1 MVFIQRRLTDY
12 HTWSCPFLV
21 AIASAPHIH
30 SYSRMWVWD
39 SFRPNAFLKHYT
51 LKDTLS
57 HSIRIWHW
65 YFKSV
70 FWLLGSLKLCI
81 KQIEQNLTVWADRL
95 LTSSNSRK
103 CVHQGFVG
111 GLLKAWNTMY
121 IFNFTTMESS
131 HMLLTSLDLF
141 PSEVIIMY
149 LLEMR
154 TWFYSHKEVQ
164 TNNSLRHFSY
174 WTSKASSS

>member
-1 MVFIQRRLTDY
+1 MEIYMEVQFPGVQHDMFKLFLPNFHITALNYFIGLHPKEMNTLSHMKLPISR
-12 HTWSCPFLV
+12 CNC
-21 AIASAPHIH
+21 ASAPQIH

-39 SFRPNAFLKHYT
+39 SFRPNTFLKHYT

-57 HSIRIWHW
+57 HSSRIWHW

-70 FWLLGSLKLCI
+70 FWLLEGLKLCI

-103 CVHQGFVG
+103 SVQQGFVG
-111 GLLKAWNTMY
+111 GLLEAWNTMY

-131 HMLLTSLDLF
+131 HMLLPYLDLF
-141 PSEVIIMY
+141 PSEVII
-149 LLEMR
+149 
-154 TWFYSHKEVQ
+154 V
-164 TNNSLRHFSY
+164 
-174 WTSKASSS
+174 